1 VLIAY
6 QRNTRDPLTEEDV
19 LDEPLESE
27 IGEPEIRAD
36 DDARDQD
43 NRDALDQLLLTGPL
57 DLLQLG
63 GGLADEAPDSGAW
76 QAALDDRFGS
86 PDSGHLWLPLNG
98 RPGVGPITL
107 PLSLGPTGAPLS
119 ASLLGH
125 G

>member
-19 LDEPLESE
+19 LDEPLEGE

-43 NRDALDQLLLTGPL
+43 DRDALDQLLLTGPL

-63 GGLADEAPDSGAW
+63 GGLADEAPNPGAW
-76 QAALDDRFGS
+76 QAALDDRLGS
-86 PDSGHLWLPLNG
+86 SDSGHLRLPLDG

-107 PLSLGPTGAPLS
+107 PLSLGPPGAPLS